1 MKIQL
6 DTALKIIRIE
16 ETVNLGELIDLLES
30 MLPNGTWKEFKIET
44 QNIINWKDPFVI
56 PYKPQPIPIPV
67 QPYPSIPY
75 PNTPY
80 PTPMPWW
87 ELPYTICS
95 SDRKLVNGTFNIDV
109 TM

>member
-44 QNIINWKDPFVI
+44 QNTINWRDPLVI
-56 PYKPQPIPIPV
+56 PYKL
-67 QPYPSIPY
+67 QPYPSPSIPY

-87 ELPYTICS
+87 EEPHTICS
-95 SDRKLVNGTFNIDV
+95 IDKKLIDGTFNIDV